1 MFGRHFRRHGH
12 GPWREAEEAGRDQR
26 GFEGRG
32 GPHEGEFPHGH
43 HGRWREDAERGF
55 EQNGGQHHH
64 GPHFGGWRGHARAWF
79 GPEDRDRN
87 RFFGRGGPFGGRGP
101 FGGDPSDE
109 DGGGRQRHRRGDIK
123 FVLLELLAEQP
134 RHGYELIKEIEQ
146 RYAGFYRPSPGSVYP
161 TLQLLEEAGQLTSE
175 QSDGKR
181 VYTITEAGQQVLAL
195 HQSYGEPE
203 GGRGGRRGF
212 RRGGAA
218 PEMEQLGRSV
228 MALFA
233 GMKQLAQNGTP
244 EQIRAATTV
253 FDTARRE
260 LYAILAQAGE
270 EKPE

>member
-12 GPWREAEEAGRDQR
+12 GPWREDEQAGCDER
-26 GFEGRG
+26 GFEERG
-32 GPHEGEFPHGH
+32 GPHERGFGH
-43 HGRWREDAERGF
+43 HGPGREEQWGFEERGGR
-55 EQNGGQHHH
+55 QHH
-64 GPHFGGWRGHARAWF
+64 GPHFGRHFGEHARAWF
-79 GPEDRDRN
+79 GPEDHDHFN

-109 DGGGRQRHRRGDIK
+109 DGGGRNRHRRGDIK

-181 VYTITEAGQQVLAL
+181 VYTITEAGQQALAE
-195 HQSYGEPE
+195 HQRTSEPV

-212 RRGGAA
+212 RRGGAG
-218 PEMEQLGRSV
+218 PEMQQLGRSV

-244 EQIRAATTV
+244 EQISAATAV